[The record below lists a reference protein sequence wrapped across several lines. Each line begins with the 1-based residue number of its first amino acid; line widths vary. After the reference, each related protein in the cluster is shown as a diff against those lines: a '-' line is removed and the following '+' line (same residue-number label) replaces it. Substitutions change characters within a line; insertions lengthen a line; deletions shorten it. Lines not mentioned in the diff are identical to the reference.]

1 MSATAVDT
9 ATLCTL
15 KRSAGNCDV
24 SCLEG
29 IGEGIAEAG
38 AEALIG
44 IAAMKTALTGV
55 IVESMM
61 KGIIIMRVGAGGT
74 EVQALTTG
82 GVGAG
87 VLVAGETEVQ
97 LGMAAKRGVQE

>member
-1 MSATAVDT
+1 M
-9 ATLCTL
+9 
-15 KRSAGNCDV
+15 
-24 SCLEG
+24 EG
-29 IGEGIAEAG
+29 IGGGIAEAG

-44 IAAMKTALTGV
+44 IIALKSALTGV

-74 EVQALTTG
+74 EVQVLAIG

-87 VLVAGETEVQ
+87 VPVAGETEVQ
-97 LGMAAKRGVQE
+97 LGMAVKRDVQE